1 MRVIFC
7 LRSGGFF
14 RQRFHSHLRHKGV
27 RFSCFGVGSTVPMT
41 LAAILFVSIFFAASA
56 HPVEGY
62 QSAAQ
67 PAATAP
73 SGASQAQNPPSSSAP
88 APTAPTQTSAAGK
101 PAAGKA
107 VTHKKKASTSNCTPV
122 PATATQS
129 GASSADSSGTEH
141 AASPDPPT
149 NCPPTRKIVR
159 QGGTSEPS
167 IQLAGGAEGDK
178 AAQQRNSADQMLAS
192 TEGNLKKIAGQA
204 LNSDQQDAV
213 NQIRQFMDQSKSAEA
228 SGDLDR
234 AHALARKA
242 QLLSQE
248 LVKPPQ

>member
-1 MRVIFC
+1 
-7 LRSGGFF
+7 
-14 RQRFHSHLRHKGV
+14 
-27 RFSCFGVGSTVPMT
+27 MT
-41 LAAILFVSIFFAASA
+41 LAVLLFVSTFFTASA

-62 QSAAQ
+62 SSATQSVAGQ
-67 PAATAP
+67 
-73 SGASQAQNPPSSSAP
+73 SGAAQAQNPPSSPSPTPSAP
-88 APTAPTQTSAAGK
+88 AQTPAAKK

-107 VTHKKKASTSNCTPV
+107 VTHKKKASTPNCTPAS
-122 PATATQS
+122 ATGTQS
-129 GASSADSSGTEH
+129 SAAPADATGNQN
-141 AASPDPPT
+141 AATPSAPT

-178 AAQQRNSADQMLAS
+178 AAQQLNSANEMLAS
-192 TEGNLKKIAGQA
+192 TEENLKKIAGQP

-213 NQIRQFMDQSKSAEA
+213 NQIRQFMDQSKKAEA
-228 SGDLDR
+228 AGDLDR

-248 LVKPPQ
+248 LVTPPQ